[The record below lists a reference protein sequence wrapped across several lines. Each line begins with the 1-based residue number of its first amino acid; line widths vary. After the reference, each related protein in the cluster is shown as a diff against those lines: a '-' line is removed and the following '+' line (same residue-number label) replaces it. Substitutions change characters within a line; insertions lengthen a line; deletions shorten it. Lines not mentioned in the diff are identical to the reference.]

1 MRFSGV
7 TSFLYR
13 LSDRSALVPDL
24 AWSEEFIDLAVSKTG
39 AVIGYASNL
48 RRADAWNEEGDISM

>member
-1 MRFSGV
+1 
-7 TSFLYR
+7 
-13 LSDRSALVPDL
+13 LVPDL